1 MDYSIPNH
9 RTDQSMNLLKQI
21 VLWLFLILLGCF
33 LCLMGWREIQLRRL
47 PQDEVR
53 LYPPDLNEMMEIPPR
68 PGVKGLMITGPRIEP
83 LYFSIDLA
91 KSGIRSL
98 DWRRLQIADPNAD
111 VKISGQVN
119 EDGRLTFSS
128 DDIAMEGH
136 TEAGLMIQNAMKTW
150 LFTPY
155 KNGRIEFWFNLPSK
169 GKKLIINTTELSR
182 RTSVPAHVPI
192 YNGRL
197 HFIDYV
203 PQDEIK
209 VISH

>member
-1 MDYSIPNH
+1 MSGVS
-9 RTDQSMNLLKQI
+9 R
-21 VLWLFLILLGCF
+21 LFFRFILLIAACF
-33 LCLMGWREIQLRRL
+33 VVLLGWREIQIRSL

-53 LYPPDLNEMMEIPPR
+53 IFPPDLNEMMEIPPR
-68 PGVKGLMITGPRIEP
+68 PGIKGLMITGPRIEP

-98 DWRRLQIADPNAD
+98 DWRRLQIVDPNAD
-111 VKISGQVN
+111 VKINGQIN
-119 EDGRLTFSS
+119 EAGRLTFSS
-128 DDIAMEGH
+128 DDISMEGH
-136 TEAGLMIQNAMKTW
+136 TEAGLIIQNTMKTW

-169 GKKLIINTTELSR
+169 GRKLVINTKELIR
-182 RTSVPAHVPI
+182 RASVPAHVPI

-197 HFIDYV
+197 HFIEYV
-203 PQDEIK
+203 PQNEIK